1 MRDPHIDGG
10 GLLQVHKGASAV
22 VLASVWHDD
31 NKGDSAIAEAVLMLL
46 LDVRPGA
53 DVTLAAMLDTEH
65 PGYATA
71 FRHLLHAHTE
81 ATVIPSPLPKI
92 ERSRALGD
100 TVGAMV
106 RTVTRLM
113 ALALPGRAPLA
124 EAIRRSTLVVANGG
138 HTLYAQ
144 RGPGAWFR
152 LLRILYPYWLA
163 RRLGRPYA
171 LFGQSLGPFDGRLGR
186 AWVGGVLRGA
196 ERVLVREELS
206 RDVALE
212 LGVPPERVAVVPDP
226 AFALTPSVT
235 DRVRAVQ
242 SRVGL
247 EPGHYWVVTVRQ
259 AYSASGRAEATARFI
274 DEMARFVALALQ
286 RRLVPRI
293 VIVAHTLGPVASEDD
308 RLPARALH
316 ARVRAS
322 GAVLVEDDLSP
333 RELAA
338 LYGDAAWVV
347 GTRFHS
353 VILALVGGTPT
364 LAVSYFGPKT
374 HGIMQML
381 DLDDLCLDLATFD
394 AERAI
399 ERIEAADP
407 RAIAMHTR
415 STIEAFRVRL
425 RDAAADVWNGV
436 DRS

>member
-1 MRDPHIDGG
+1 M
-10 GLLQVHKGASAV
+10 
-22 VLASVWHDD
+22 LASVWHDD

-46 LDVRPGA
+46 LEARPGA
-53 DVTLAAMLDTEH
+53 GVTLAAMLDADH

-71 FRHLLHAHTE
+71 FRHLARARPE
-81 ATVIPSPLPKI
+81 ATVVPSPIPKL
-92 ERSRALGD
+92 ERSRAAGD
-100 TVGAMV
+100 TVRAMLRSV
-106 RTVTRLM
+106 SGLA
-113 ALALPGRAPLA
+113 ALALRQRTPLA
-124 EAIRRSTLVVANGG
+124 EAIRRSALVVANGG

-144 RGPGAWFR
+144 RGPGAWIR

-163 RRLGRPYA
+163 RRLGRPYVV
-171 LFGQSLGPFDGRLGR
+171 FGQSLGPFDGTVGR

-206 RDVALE
+206 RDVALA
-212 LGVPPERVAVVPDP
+212 LRVLPERVAVVPDP
-226 AFALTPSVT
+226 AFALTPSAT

-242 SRVGL
+242 ARAGL
-247 EPGHYWVVTVRQ
+247 APGRHWVVTVRQ
-259 AYSASGRAEATARFI
+259 AYEATGRVEATARFV
-274 DEMARFVALALQ
+274 DEMARFIDLALH
-286 RRLVPRI
+286 RGLVSR
-293 VIVAHTLGPVASEDD
+293 VAIVAHTLGPVPSEDD
-308 RLPARALH
+308 RSPARALH

-322 GAVLVEDDLSP
+322 GAILVEDDLSP

-353 VILALVGGTPT
+353 VILALVGGAPT

-374 HGIMQML
+374 RGIMQML
-381 DLDDLCLDLATFD
+381 EMDDLCLDLATFD

-407 RAIAMHTR
+407 TAIASNAR
-415 STIEAFRVRL
+415 STIEAFRARL

-436 DRS
+436 DRP